1 MLGWRSAKRRPYVLH
16 HTSKVNYSNKPFY
29 LSQRSSLKLFTGMG
43 KANSMRAGTFVT
55 GSVSRVQVL
64 LEVLFKI
71 LKPVGQETRKA
82 AHSPIWGKSQLLRGP
97 GHPLLI
103 N

>member
-43 KANSMRAGTFVT
+43 KANSMRAGTLVT

-71 LKPVGQETRKA
+71 LKPVG
-82 AHSPIWGKSQLLRGP
+82 
-97 GHPLLI
+97 
-103 N
+103 